1 MTGARR
7 WLRIGAWPDV
17 TGRRVASVATE
28 MSARMRTSKSRGHSF
43 RVGVAL
49 VMAVYALIPVLMI
62 PVTIA
67 TGTEDWEDLEF
78 VAGTVSLIVLA
89 TVVLAALAVLATF
102 LTRNS
107 SESVRGI
114 ANGLLVGIG
123 PGFIVGILGTVAIAT
138 LWAW

>member
-1 MTGARR
+1 
-7 WLRIGAWPDV
+7 L
-17 TGRRVASVATE
+17 
-28 MSARMRTSKSRGHSF
+28 
-43 RVGVAL
+43 GVAL

-62 PVTIA
+62 PVTIDS
-67 TGTEDWEDLEF
+67 GTEGWEDLAF
-78 VAGTVSLIVLA
+78 VAGTVSLIMLA
-89 TVVLAALAVLATF
+89 TVALAALGVLAAF

-123 PGFIVGILGTVAIAT
+123 PGFIVGILGTGAIAT

>member
-1 MTGARR
+1 
-7 WLRIGAWPDV
+7 L
-17 TGRRVASVATE
+17 
-28 MSARMRTSKSRGHSF
+28 
-43 RVGVAL
+43 GVAL

-67 TGTEDWEDLEF
+67 TAEDWAVVAF
-78 VAGTVSLIVLA
+78 VPWTVPVIALASL
-89 TVVLAALAVLATF
+89 VLAALAAF

-107 SESVRGI
+107 SESVREI

-123 PGFIVGILGTVAIAT
+123 PGLILGILGTVAIAT

>member
-1 MTGARR
+1 
-7 WLRIGAWPDV
+7 
-17 TGRRVASVATE
+17 
-28 MSARMRTSKSRGHSF
+28 
-43 RVGVAL
+43 
-49 VMAVYALIPVLMI
+49 MAVYALIPVLMI

-67 TGTEDWEDLEF
+67 TAEDWAAVAF
-78 VAGTVSLIVLA
+78 VPWTVPVIALASL
-89 TVVLAALAVLATF
+89 VLAALAAF